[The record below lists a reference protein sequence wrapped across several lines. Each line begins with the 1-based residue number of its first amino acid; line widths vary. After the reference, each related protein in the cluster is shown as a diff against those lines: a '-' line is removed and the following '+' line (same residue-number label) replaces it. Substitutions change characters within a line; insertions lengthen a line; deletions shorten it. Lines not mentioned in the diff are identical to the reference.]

1 MRILYG
7 LLIVVMSMMS
17 SCRPEG
23 YLTMVQKE
31 LADVEGFDYK
41 DYSFLVIIPDA
52 GCTGCISEAVNF
64 FLHNQDDRIFFI
76 FTNVF
81 SMKDFR
87 LRMGEGIQNK
97 KNIYVDTDNDFLCE
111 DENVNAYPI
120 VIDVREKANLSWT
133 YLNPG
138 EDIETMFDRYK

>member
-1 MRILYG
+1 
-7 LLIVVMSMMS
+7 
-17 SCRPEG
+17 
-23 YLTMVQKE
+23 
-31 LADVEGFDYK
+31 
-41 DYSFLVIIPDA
+41 
-52 GCTGCISEAVNF
+52 
-64 FLHNQDDRIFFI
+64 
-76 FTNVF
+76 
-81 SMKDFR
+81 MKDFR

-111 DENVNAYPI
+111 DENVNVYPI

>member
-52 GCTGCISEAVNF
+52 GCTECISEAVNF
-64 FLHNQDDRIFFI
+64 FPTQSGR
-76 FTNVF
+76 
-81 SMKDFR
+81 
-87 LRMGEGIQNK
+87 
-97 KNIYVDTDNDFLCE
+97 
-111 DENVNAYPI
+111 
-120 VIDVREKANLSWT
+120 
-133 YLNPG
+133 
-138 EDIETMFDRYK
+138 